1 MRGLASKP
9 SERVTSMCKKALVN
23 WAIWIGVISGIYCII
38 YILTVGA
45 YTMNVVLPG
54 YHVMCATFTA
64 LPIFFT
70 AGAQRKDYF
79 SYVCSNVMGVLWGML
94 YLVAIDRL
102 APMMP
107 LWLNLFLSVG
117 IICVVECALHF
128 TVLSKLPISVVPAQF
143 GAISSSFWCSNLA
156 IAVLGT
162 AGQTAVNGVYNFA
175 AFPMLAITLV
185 GGATLALLCNE
196 GLNFIDAETGN
207 WKMPGSGK

>member
-1 MRGLASKP
+1 MS
-9 SERVTSMCKKALVN
+9 KKALVN

-45 YTMNVVLPG
+45 HTMNVVLPG

-70 AGAQRKDYF
+70 AGAKREDYF
-79 SYVCSNVMGVLWGML
+79 GYLCSNLIGVAWGML

-117 IICVVECALHF
+117 IICIIECALHF
-128 TVLSKLPISVVPAQF
+128 TVLGNLPISVVPAQF

-156 IAVLGT
+156 IAVLGEAGKT
-162 AGQTAVNGVYNFA
+162 AANGVYNFA
-175 AFPMLAITLV
+175 AFPMLAITLL
-185 GGATLALLCNE
+185 GGVTLALLCNE

-207 WKMPGSGK
+207 WKMPGSSK